1 MNFTTVISTTFD
13 SLNRLKV
20 KFLRMGKSDVQECLE
35 SSAYGT
41 DSNPVKDMVAIYTP
55 TGENGKNVII
65 GYINKNR
72 LAEIGEHRIFSTNDQ
87 GVLSTYIWLKNDE
100 TMEIGGDADFMVR
113 YSVLESAFNDL
124 KGTVND
130 LVSAF
135 NSHMHATAAT
145 GPPSIPTPIPSSI
158 PAIPST
164 ADISGAKIDEIK
176 TL

>member
-1 MNFTTVISTTFD
+1 MNLTKVISTSFD

-35 SSAYGT
+35 VSPYGT

-55 TGENGKNVII
+55 TGENGKNAII

-72 LAEIGEHRIFSTNDQ
+72 LAEIGENRIFSTDSD
-87 GVLSTYIWLKNDE
+87 GVLSTYIWLKNDG

-113 YSVLESAFNDL
+113 YSVLETAFNDL
-124 KGTVND
+124 QGTVND
-130 LVSAF
+130 LISAF